1 MEQESILDYKK
12 LELRLVNK
20 ADDEIVTLLE
30 NTVLG
35 SEGGMQYSMQNIG
48 ERIISYGDGLS
59 FMALYKKG
67 SLAGVI
73 GLCRRM
79 TLNGGKEYDST
90 YLRYLAVSKA
100 FQTQAVST
108 RRAEHLSHVE
118 ETFKHKLFSMFRQ
131 HGSFGGGAESSSG
144 QTSGRTF
151 GQATGPQLMYAY
163 VESHN
168 ERSKNLIHQAG
179 YEYIRS
185 FLTVAFSRFK
195 PVADR
200 RVTKLSPAEE
210 PAMSA
215 LLSGFYRNYCF
226 YTDEFS
232 FFNHGYY
239 VMKVNGEIVAGVCAV
254 PTSYRV
260 VNVPGVWGWVMM
272 KIMPKTPLFRRL
284 FRPGEFRYLV
294 LSSIY
299 CRQGSEHLLP
309 DLFESACAAEGYNTA
324 LTWLDDHSDL
334 YESMRTNRRMGAL
347 NRILNAKPGLVYAS
361 FSGMEGEAKEKF
373 YDCPAYISGF
383 DFS

>member
-1 MEQESILDYKK
+1 MEQESILDYKR
-12 LELRLVNK
+12 LELRMVNK
-20 ADDEIVTLLE
+20 ADDEIVSLLE

-48 ERIISYGDGLS
+48 ERIVNYGNGLS

-73 GLCRRM
+73 GLCRRK
-79 TLNGGKEYDST
+79 TLNSGVEYDST
-90 YLRYLAVSKA
+90 YLRYLAVSRA
-100 FQTQAVST
+100 FQTQTVST
-108 RRAEHLSHVE
+108 RRIEHLSHVE
-118 ETFKHKLFSMFRQ
+118 ESFKHKLFSMFRQ
-131 HGSFGGGAESSSG
+131 HGSFGGGTE
-144 QTSGRTF
+144 
-151 GQATGPQLMYAY
+151 QATEPQLMYAY
-163 VESHN
+163 VESRN

-195 PVADR
+195 PVADS
-200 RVTKLSPAEE
+200 RVTRLPMAEE
-210 PAMSA
+210 PAMTA

-239 VMKVNGEIVAGVCAV
+239 VMKVKGEIVAGVCAV

-272 KIMPKTPLFRRL
+272 KIMPKTPWFRRL

-309 DLFESACAAEGYNTA
+309 DLFESVCAAEGYNTA

-334 YESMRTNRRMGAL
+334 YESMRTNRRMGVL

-373 YDCPAYISGF
+373 YECPAYISGF